1 MLKVGQANDKPGSRM
16 ERRENYFE
24 QGVNALA
31 TQDYAAAVDALTR
44 AYRLSLGDLA
54 EVLLY
59 RGEAYFCLG
68 EYDRALED
76 FEESIDRNPR
86 NPEAYNEHGN
96 VLRFQGNYNAAI
108 QDYSGALTL
117 DPAHYEAWYNRALA
131 YEAIGQ
137 SKEAESDL
145 THALELNPEILAAYE
160 MRGRLRAARHDYTG
174 AIDDFGHYL
183 KMGGGREYDNQ
194 SEIQSQLIT
203 LRLTRFVLRLF
214 RLYRS

>member
-1 MLKVGQANDKPGSRM
+1 MA
-16 ERRENYFE
+16 ERRDNYFE
-24 QGVNALA
+24 QGV
-31 TQDYAAAVDALTR
+31 AAVEAADYLAAIEALTR

-76 FEESIDRNPR
+76 FEESIERQPR

-96 VLRFQGNYNAAI
+96 ILSLQGNYARAI
-108 QDYSGALTL
+108 QDFTSALAF
-117 DPAHYEAWYNRALA
+117 DPNHYEAAYNRALA
-131 YEAIGQ
+131 YEATGQ
-137 SKEAESDL
+137 AGEAEIDL
-145 THALELNPEILAAYE
+145 THALSVNPNLLAAYE
-160 MRGRLRAARHDYTG
+160 VRGRLRAARHDYSG
-174 AIDDFGHYL
+174 AIEDFRHYL
-183 KMGGGREYDNQ
+183 RMGGGREFDNQ

-214 RLYRS
+214 RLYR